1 MIEKFFT
8 NSSAQK
14 GEHTKYG
21 WPATDYYTTYIV
33 SKIGVSAMTRIQH
46 RDFERDSREDII
58 INHVHPGY
66 VNTQMSEYRGV
77 LTIEKGNTISTNKLL
92 SALLISGMLLYLG
105 AVAPSWLALLP
116 PNVQE
121 PKGLFVWCDKTI
133 VDWVKGPMPP
143 LD

>member
-1 MIEKFFT
+1 
-8 NSSAQK
+8 
-14 GEHTKYG
+14 
-21 WPATDYYTTYIV
+21 
-33 SKIGVSAMTRIQH
+33 MTRIQH

-77 LTIEKGNTISTNKLL
+77 LTIEKGNTISINKLL
-92 SALLISGMLLYLG
+92 SALLICGMLLCIG